1 MYIVIC
7 FIDLKKPITM
17 HSRKKSCFSNIAK
30 IDTQKKIDKRANIR
44 VNKKKVLS
52 TFDFLSNPRKAKAF
66 DEVVWHKKGDVQ

>member
-17 HSRKKSCFSNIAK
+17 HSRKKSCFFK
-30 IDTQKKIDKRANIR
+30 YIDTQKKIDKRANIR